1 MAGWR
6 SFTRS
11 PPWEPSVEETAEGGE
26 GRARVGAPQSY
37 ASSTRKRERL
47 AASARLAGRR
57 AASGSRRGSGWG
69 RSWLAAGAGV
79 RRRQRRP
86 TSGYA
91 ATALTLALY
100 TMLNLMSQSL
110 IQHSTPTLYF
120 TTLQETLTLVYNYT
134 NRKGKLSIVILKRR

>member
-1 MAGWR
+1 MGAVR
-6 SFTRS
+6 
-11 PPWEPSVEETAEGGE
+11 GGNSG
-26 GRARVGAPQSY
+26 GRRRPRACR
-37 ASSTRKRERL
+37 SSTAVRLEHAEAGAAGSQRAVGWTARSEREPARERVV
-47 AASARLAGRR
+47 AQ
-57 AASGSRRGSGWG
+57 RGSGWG